1 MLWAMIKKDLL
12 HLIRVKR
19 ELSTLL
25 VMPAVLIAILGYALG
40 GVMNPEPTPLN
51 VQVAVIREG
60 NVKKELE
67 QFKKD
72 LARSPFTP
80 EERFRMA
87 KKAEHFVPSDILVRN
102 VLRGE
107 KGKKAFAVRE
117 ISPEER
123 ESFRRDDRFAGILTI
138 PKDFDLRLWRSLF
151 LHEKSAASLKLEL
164 NESRSLQGQCLK
176 SAVESFRKQIIRSGA
191 IYQSLELAGPEKIDP
206 DFFALDP
213 TPPLR
218 GEITSLKGRKPLSSF
233 EYFTVGMSTMF
244 LLHAAAFTARL
255 ASEERGNRTLDR
267 IALAGVP
274 AWRFW
279 AGKWLST
286 FLLAL
291 IQLFSLFGYAAL
303 AFDVSWQNPSSFLI
317 VTFLLA
323 FVAGSLA
330 VFLMAISFRFNTSW
344 VVELFSTGLVVI
356 LGFLGGSF
364 FKTDILSEWLGR
376 LGEWIPNGAA
386 LTAYLGAMQGSS
398 PEDLIEPLTVLIGW
412 TAAFLLAAAG
422 FKPERGRVP

>member
-1 MLWAMIKKDLL
+1 MLWSLIKKDLL
-12 HLIRVKR
+12 HLIRMKR

-72 LARSPFTP
+72 LARSPLSP
-80 EERFRMA
+80 EERLWMVN
-87 KKAEHFVPSDILVRN
+87 KAEHFVPSDILVRN

-107 KGKKAFAVRE
+107 KGKKAFTVRE
-117 ISPEER
+117 ISPGER
-123 ESFRRDDRFAGILTI
+123 DSVRRDDRFAGILTI
-138 PKDFDLRLWRSLF
+138 PKDFDLSLWRSLF

-164 NESRSLQGQCLK
+164 NESRSLQGQWLK
-176 SAVESFRKQIIRSGA
+176 SAVESFREQINRSGA
-191 IYQSLELAGPEKIDP
+191 LYRLEPAGSEKRDP
-206 DFFALDP
+206 ASFALEQ
-213 TPPLR
+213 TASIR
-218 GEITSLKGRKPLSSF
+218 GEITTLEGRKPLSSF

-255 ASEERGNRTLDR
+255 ASEERENRALDR

-274 AWRFW
+274 ARGFW

-291 IQLFSLFGYAAL
+291 IQLFTLFGYAAL
-303 AFDVSWQNPSSFLI
+303 AFDVTWKNPASFLV

-330 VFLMAISFRFNTSW
+330 VFLMALSFRFNTSW
-344 VVELFSTGLVVI
+344 VVEIFSTSIVVI

-364 FKTDILSEWLGR
+364 FKMDILSEWLAR

-386 LTAYLGAMQGSS
+386 LTAYLGAMQGAS
-398 PEDLIEPLTVLIGW
+398 PQDLTEPLTVLAGW
-412 TAAFLLAAAG
+412 AAALLLMAAG
-422 FKPERGRVP
+422 LKPERGRVR

>member
-1 MLWAMIKKDLL
+1 MLWALIKKDLL

-40 GVMNPEPTPLN
+40 GVMNPEPKPLTA
-51 VQVAVIREG
+51 QVAVIREG

-72 LARSPFTP
+72 LARSPLSP
-80 EERFRMA
+80 EERLWVVD
-87 KKAEHFVPSDILVRN
+87 KAEHFVPSDILVRK
-102 VLRGE
+102 VLQGE
-107 KGKKAFAVRE
+107 KGKRAFAVRE
-117 ISPEER
+117 ISPGER
-123 ESFRRDDRFAGILTI
+123 DSVLRDERFAGILTI
-138 PKDFDLRLWRSLF
+138 PKDFDLSLWRSLF
-151 LHEKSAASLKLEL
+151 LREKSAVSLKLEL
-164 NESRSLQGQCLK
+164 NESRFLQGQWLK
-176 SAVESFRKQIIRSGA
+176 SAVESFREQINRSGA
-191 IYQSLELAGPEKIDP
+191 IYRSLELAGSKKLDP
-206 DFFALDP
+206 DFFAPDP
-213 TPPLR
+213 TPSIR
-218 GEITSLKGRKPLSSF
+218 GEITTLEGRKPLSSF

-244 LLHAAAFTARL
+244 LLYAAAFTARL
-255 ASEERGNRTLDR
+255 ADDEKENRALDR

-279 AGKWLST
+279 AGKWLAT

-291 IQLFSLFGYAAL
+291 IQLFTLFGYAAL
-303 AFDVSWQNPSSFLI
+303 AFDVTWKNPASFLV

-330 VFLMAISFRFNTSW
+330 VFLMALSFRFNTSW
-344 VVELFSTGLVVI
+344 VVEIFSTSIVVI

-364 FKTDILSEWLGR
+364 FKMNILSEWLAR

-386 LTAYLGAMQGSS
+386 LTAYLGAMQGAS
-398 PEDLIEPLTVLIGW
+398 PQDLIEPLTVLAGW
-412 TAAFLLAAAG
+412 AAALLLAAAG
-422 FKPERGRVP
+422 FKPERGRVR